1 MPLALGVL
9 VDVFPREAAE
19 EDAVEAGMESVQVGT
34 THVTDA
40 RLGLGERNI
49 KQGICGERILHS
61 GGGGE
66 GGGVTRAR
74 RTEPHSQPA
83 QVDPIKRSCNLERR
97 MTGNHCRCLHMQALL
112 K

>member
-9 VDVFPREAAE
+9 VDVLPREAAE

-61 GGGGE
+61 GGGG
-66 GGGVTRAR
+66 GGQWRGG
-74 RTEPHSQPA
+74 PSPIPSQLKSIFLSP
-83 QVDPIKRSCNLERR
+83 
-97 MTGNHCRCLHMQALL
+97 NHTNFF
-112 K
+112 